1 MAPLLRD
8 PKITGYTVIA
18 IQEPWLN
25 PYQNTTHYPGEA
37 AQLFKLAWPKLI
49 GDLRP
54 RVCTYVRRNIA
65 EADIAYS
72 SRDVL
77 TVYIRAQAG
86 GPRIYIHNVYNEP
99 SNANVPGIEEL
110 EKAVREAE
118 LYSGDKEHIIVG
130 DFNLHDPLWSG
141 PTNRRSSEAWRLRS
155 LIDQIPLALATPK
168 GIVTRPRNLETT
180 EGSTIDLCLTSW
192 GLKDQIRHT
201 RVVNEIGGISDHNPI
216 ETELNIDLQLVPPP
230 KRRNW
235 ASMDQARFLET
246 LRNQLP
252 SRDQIAASEGAR
264 ELDRV
269 TAAIV
274 TALHQSIEAST
285 PWLKINQYSTPGF
298 TPECRELQ
306 KTAKR
311 LRRNIANHQTRHHR
325 PAPREMVAEYHKT
338 LRQSKRMVQKFRRNA
353 HRKRVEEA
361 SGNMSRVWK
370 LAKWSKERGA
380 RYESFMPPLKA
391 HRRVYTSM
399 EEKAEILAETFFP
412 PAPTA
417 DLSDTIG
424 YDYPEE
430 TSVPR

>member
-1 MAPLLRD
+1 MASNNDCHPGMATRILQWNVQRSVDKAMAPLLRD

-37 AQLFKLAWPKLI
+37 ARLFKLAWPKLI
-49 GDLRP
+49 GDNRP
-54 RVCTYVRRNIA
+54 RVCTYVRRNIS

-86 GPRIYIHNVYNEP
+86 GPRIHNVYNEP

-118 LYSGDKEHIIVG
+118 LYSGDKETYYRGGLQPARATVA
-130 DFNLHDPLWSG
+130 LWSG
-141 PTNRRSSEAWRLRS
+141 PTYRRSPEAWKLRS

-180 EGSTIDLCLTSW
+180 DGSTIDLCLTSW

-201 RVVNEIGGISDHNPI
+201 RIVNEIGGISDHNPI

-235 ASMDQARFLET
+235 ALMNKGCFLET

-252 SRDQIAASEGAR
+252 GRSRSRVEDHQAAALGGALTSTTQASPR
-264 ELDRV
+264 ELDQI

-285 PWLKINQYSTPGF
+285 PWLKINPYSTPGF
-298 TPECRELQ
+298 TSECRQLQ
-306 KTAKR
+306 QTAKS
-311 LRRNIANHQTRHHR
+311 LRRNIANYQTRHQR
-325 PAPREMVAEYHKT
+325 PAPQEMVAEYHKT
-338 LRQSKRMVQKFRRNA
+338 LR
-353 HRKRVEEA
+353 
-361 SGNMSRVWK
+361 
-370 LAKWSKERGA
+370 
-380 RYESFMPPLKA
+380 
-391 HRRVYTSM
+391 
-399 EEKAEILAETFFP
+399 
-412 PAPTA
+412 
-417 DLSDTIG
+417 
-424 YDYPEE
+424 
-430 TSVPR
+430 